1 MPVKKAKKS
10 SRQEKPE
17 KKAKKPKK
25 DTVKLNSVVKK
36 GPKKPKEKNE
46 PRIDGKTPDIPPEPP
61 HPTTR
66 AEVYEQIAKE
76 EKEKEKEDENEKIEA
91 EFVDEMPEE
100 LRKIRDRIPAGRRPG
115 QRGPGRPPKP
125 AEGFDRLREI
135 IDTEEYSNLEILVK
149 PWTNGLDG
157 LLQLL
162 GSEFAL
168 TDNEKR
174 AHTQCWASYLA
185 LAKPDEIDPEKMIF
199 WTIFIMYV
207 AILLKR
213 GPRAGEKIKGMI
225 EERKKRLAEG
235 DRKRKEEIARKK
247 NEQN

>member
-25 DTVKLNSVVKK
+25 VEKK
-36 GPKKPKEKNE
+36 VEKKPKEKKE
-46 PRIDGKTPDIPPEPP
+46 PRGAAADKEKAPDIPLEPP
-61 HPTTR
+61 FQHTHSD
-66 AEVYEQIAKE
+66 KD
-76 EKEKEKEDENEKIEA
+76 KEDENEKIEA
-91 EFVDEMPEE
+91 EFVDELPEE
-100 LRKIRDRIPAGRRPG
+100 LRKIRDRIPAGRKPG

-168 TDNEKR
+168 TDNEKK

-185 LAKPDEIDPEKMIF
+185 LAKPEEIDPEKMIF

-213 GPRAGEKIKGMI
+213 GPRAGEKIKKFI
-225 EERKKRLAEG
+225 EERKKEKAEE
-235 DRKRKEEIARKK
+235 DRKRKQEKERKK

>member
-10 SRQEKPE
+10 SRQENPE
-17 KKAKKPKK
+17 KKAKKAKK
-25 DTVKLNSVVKK
+25 VEKK
-36 GPKKPKEKNE
+36 GPKKPKEKKE
-46 PRIDGKTPDIPPEPP
+46 PRIVGGAAADKEKAPDIPLEPP
-61 HPTTR
+61 LDKDP
-66 AEVYEQIAKE
+66 EKE
-76 EKEKEKEDENEKIEA
+76 EKEEENEKIEA
-91 EFVDEMPEE
+91 EFVDELPEE
-100 LRKIRDRIPAGRRPG
+100 LRKIRDRIPAGRKPG

-168 TDNEKR
+168 TDNEKK

-185 LAKPDEIDPEKMIF
+185 LAKPEEIDPEKMIF

-213 GPRAGEKIKGMI
+213 GPRAGEKIKKFI
-225 EERKKRLAEG
+225 EERKKEKAEEE
-235 DRKRKEEIARKK
+235 RKRKQEKERKK